1 MISVKNESD
10 KTQIFVSG
18 DIMDDAWKG
27 WSWGEDVE
35 TYPQDIRDILKGA
48 KDQVEV
54 VISSGGGDLFAGMA
68 IANMLQRYEGH
79 TKAIID
85 GLAASAASI
94 IAFGCDEIEMSS
106 NAYLMIHKPSIGL
119 YGNAD
124 DLLKWADT
132 LDELQVGLVQTYKT
146 KVLEG
151 YTDEDINN
159 LINKETWLTGKSA
172 SEIFNV
178 KITDPVQ
185 VSNNFGQCILNYQN
199 TPKELIAKSENKDE
213 ADDQVRESKQKEV
226 EIALNL

>member
-18 DIMDDAWKG
+18 DIMEDAWKG

-54 VISSGGGDLFAGMA
+54 IISSGGGDLFAGMA

-94 IAFGCDEIEMSS
+94 IAFGCDEIEMPS

-132 LDELQVGLVQTYKT
+132 LDELQVGLVETYKS

-151 YTDEDINN
+151 YTDDDINN

-199 TPKELIAKSENKDE
+199 TPKELIAKPENKDE
-213 ADDQVRESKQKEV
+213 ADQVRESKKKEV

>member
-18 DIMDDAWKG
+18 DIMDDSWKG
-27 WSWGEDVE
+27 WSWGEEVE
-35 TYPQDIRDILKGA
+35 TYPQDIRDLLRGA

-94 IAFGCDEIEMSS
+94 IAFGCDEIEMPS

-132 LDELQVGLVQTYKT
+132 LDELQKGLVETYKT
-146 KVLEG
+146 KILEG
-151 YTDEDINN
+151 YTDEDVNN

-172 SEIFNV
+172 GEIFNV

-199 TPKELIAKSENKDE
+199 TPKELMAKVESKDE
-213 ADDQVRESKQKEV
+213 ADQVQESKQKEI
-226 EIALNL
+226 EIELNL

>member
-94 IAFGCDEIEMSS
+94 IAFGCDEIEMPS

-146 KVLEG
+146 KILEG
-151 YTDEDINN
+151 YTDEDVNN

-199 TPKELIAKSENKDE
+199 TPKELMSKVENKDE
-213 ADDQVRESKQKEV
+213 ADQVQESKQKEI
-226 EIALNL
+226 EIELNL

>member
-94 IAFGCDEIEMSS
+94 IAFGCDEIEMPS

-146 KVLEG
+146 KVLDG
-151 YTDEDINN
+151 YTEEDINN

-199 TPKELIAKSENKDE
+199 TPKELIAKPENKDE
-213 ADDQVRESKQKEV
+213 ADQVRESKQKEV